1 MNTEE
6 HLLGLRFL
14 FSTFPSVF
22 FIIGAMIVWNYPITE
37 EKHAEIRA
45 ELGKAKAPEGVGATS

>member
-1 MNTEE
+1 
-6 HLLGLRFL
+6 
-14 FSTFPSVF
+14 
-22 FIIGAMIVWNYPITE
+22 MIVWNYPITE